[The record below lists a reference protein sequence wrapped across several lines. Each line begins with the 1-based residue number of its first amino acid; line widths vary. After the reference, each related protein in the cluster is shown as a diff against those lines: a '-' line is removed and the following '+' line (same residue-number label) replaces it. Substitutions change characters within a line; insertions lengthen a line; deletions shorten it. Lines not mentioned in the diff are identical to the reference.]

1 MLPTAAYLQQ
11 MKKRAQVPDSHTY
24 TMILR
29 GLAWHTDYPQSLS
42 RALSIYHS
50 MYADNSPVK
59 PSVIHTNAVLKVCA
73 RAGDLDALF
82 GVAARLPDH
91 GRGAADNLTFTT
103 ILNAVR
109 TIAWQPVRGEIE
121 YQRLARRQHAVLQ
134 ARRMWADI
142 VERWQQGELVV
153 DEELVGAMGRVLL
166 LGVTPQDYDDV
177 LSLLEQTMAIPRQVP
192 RLNDPRRRYDS
203 PIPRNIR
210 FAKDLDSVVDRLP
223 DHDDVRPDPG
233 TANDPEHQ
241 LYKPTDTDTAEAP
254 GSEFLPV
261 DVTSKSRSV
270 PRRHSTSVNAFAYAR
285 PGPNTLSLVIDACIR
300 MHAMNPAQDYWG
312 LLTDPSGTYKILPDA
327 DNYHMYLR
335 LLRVKRASRDALAL
349 VEEMRRGLAGDPEF
363 VVQAKTL
370 RIAMSCC
377 NRDKNNP
384 NVGNFA
390 ARLMRIMHEI
400 LEDADVKTV
409 EMYLQLAT
417 SIAQQREDAGMEGWR
432 SLMNALMDMELA
444 VGNWRSYL
452 ASYGMKG
459 KNKDFKKSEVK
470 MVEVMTL
477 CKRMIG
483 AYDRVLHRTEN
494 SDGIS
499 KDERRGLMQR
509 RNRLIKWMI
518 RFTKEDRAMYALR
531 KGDGSVSM
539 GEEGE
544 RDDGEKDVDDEMAE
558 DDEISRGKGAS
569 RRWSGGR
576 MQSRGSQE

>member
-1 MLPTAAYLQQ
+1 
-11 MKKRAQVPDSHTY
+11 MKKRAQFPDSYTY

-29 GLAWHTDYPQSLS
+29 GLASHTDYPQSLS

-50 MYADNSPVK
+50 MYVENSPVR

-109 TIAWQPVRGEIE
+109 TIAWQPVKDETE
-121 YQRLARRQHAVLQ
+121 HQRMARRQHAVLQ
-134 ARRMWADI
+134 ARRMWGDI

-153 DEELVGAMGRVLL
+153 DEGLVGAMGRVLL
-166 LGVTPQDYDDV
+166 LGVTPQDYDDI
-177 LSLLEQTMAIPRQVP
+177 LSLVEQTMAIPRQVP

-203 PIPRNIR
+203 PVPKNIR
-210 FAKDLDSVVDRLP
+210 FAKDLDSAVDRLP
-223 DHDDVRPDPG
+223 DHDDVLLDPG
-233 TANDPEHQ
+233 TANDPDHQ
-241 LYKPTDTDTAEAP
+241 LFKPTDTSPAEAP

-261 DVTSKSRSV
+261 DIASRARNV
-270 PRRHSTSVNAFAYAR
+270 PRRHSTNVNAFAYAR
-285 PGPNTLSLVIDACIR
+285 PGPNILSVLIDACIR

-312 LLTDPSGTYKILPDA
+312 LLTDPSGTYRILPDA
-327 DNYHMYLR
+327 ENYHMYLR
-335 LLRVKRASRDALAL
+335 LLRVKRASKDALAL

-377 NRDKNNP
+377 VRDKNNP
-384 NVGNFA
+384 NVGNIA
-390 ARLMRIMHEI
+390 ARLMRIMYEI

-432 SLMNALMDMELA
+432 ILMNALMDMELA

-452 ASYGMKG
+452 TSYGMKG
-459 KNKDFKKSEVK
+459 KNKDFNKSEVK
-470 MVEVMTL
+470 MSEVITL
-477 CKRMIG
+477 CKRMTG
-483 AYDRVLHRTEN
+483 AYDRVLYRTEN

-499 KDERRGLMQR
+499 KDERRGLMER
-509 RNRLIKWMI
+509 RNRLMKWML
-518 RFTKEDRAMYALR
+518 RYTKEDKKEYRLR
-531 KGDGSVSM
+531 NRDGSLRFTADS
-539 GEEGE
+539 E
-544 RDDGEKDVDDEMAE
+544 DGEKNVDEEMREGDERSHKKWGN
-558 DDEISRGKGAS
+558 DEGSRERWGIKRLPGFGAQKMS
-569 RRWSGGR
+569 
-576 MQSRGSQE
+576 EE